1 MSSSQTLAKAVQVEW
16 QNRVASLYWRVLGE
30 LHLLGRWIPVEELA
44 LVGLDFLPLFKTRFV
59 EQAFRGSLIGGT
71 EAALDFVFVS
81 AEYNCVNSP
90 EGTFAR
96 FAQRP
101 RRWVYVPH
109 CATGGEV
116 GVPVPAA
123 PRHLVELTGPRRL
136 NDIAALTAPNEGE
149 VAERQTITNQLKPTG
164 DYPGRPPSVLSLRCF
179 RNRMYGEFKAM
190 LNEVGASTIATMC
203 LPTTTAVEARSTTR
217 RSNSEILRDT
227 EGALARPVSTRSGHC
242 REPATSAGPGSPGT
256 SGRGPPGTA
265 A

>member
-1 MSSSQTLAKAVQVEW
+1 MSSSQTLAKAVKVEW

-44 LVGLDFLPLFKTRFV
+44 LVKTRFV
-59 EQAFRGSLIGGT
+59 EQAFRASLIGGT

-227 EGALARPVSTRSGHC
+227 EGALARPASTRSGHC
-242 REPATSAGPGSPGT
+242 REPATSAGPG
-256 SGRGPPGTA
+256 
-265 A
+265 

>member
-1 MSSSQTLAKAVQVEW
+1 MSSSQTLAKAVKVEW

-44 LVGLDFLPLFKTRFV
+44 LVKTRFV
-59 EQAFRGSLIGGT
+59 EQAFRASLIGGT

>member
-1 MSSSQTLAKAVQVEW
+1 M
-16 QNRVASLYWRVLGE
+16 
-30 LHLLGRWIPVEELA
+30 
-44 LVGLDFLPLFKTRFV
+44 
-59 EQAFRGSLIGGT
+59 
-71 EAALDFVFVS
+71 
-81 AEYNCVNSP
+81 
-90 EGTFAR
+90 
-96 FAQRP
+96 
-101 RRWVYVPH
+101 
-109 CATGGEV
+109 
-116 GVPVPAA
+116 PVPAA

-136 NDIAALTAPNEGE
+136 NIAALTEPNEGE

-164 DYPGRPPSVLSLRCF
+164 DYPGRPPSVISLRCF

-190 LNEVGASTIATMC
+190 LNEVGASSIASINMC
-203 LPTTTAVEARSTTR
+203 LPTTTAVEARSTTRRSTRSTTR

>member
-1 MSSSQTLAKAVQVEW
+1 M
-16 QNRVASLYWRVLGE
+16 
-30 LHLLGRWIPVEELA
+30 
-44 LVGLDFLPLFKTRFV
+44 
-59 EQAFRGSLIGGT
+59 
-71 EAALDFVFVS
+71 
-81 AEYNCVNSP
+81 
-90 EGTFAR
+90 
-96 FAQRP
+96 
-101 RRWVYVPH
+101 
-109 CATGGEV
+109 
-116 GVPVPAA
+116 PVPAA

-136 NDIAALTAPNEGE
+136 NDIAALTEPNEGE

-164 DYPGRPPSVLSLRCF
+164 DYPGRPPSVISLRCF

-256 SGRGPPGTA
+256 SGRGPPPGTA

>member
-1 MSSSQTLAKAVQVEW
+1 MSSSQTLAKAVKVEW

-44 LVGLDFLPLFKTRFV
+44 LVKTRFV
-59 EQAFRGSLIGGT
+59 EQAFRASLIGGT

-101 RRWVYVPH
+101 RRWVYVTH
-109 CATGGEV
+109 CAAGGEV

-123 PRHLVELTGPRRL
+123 PRHLVELIGPRRL
-136 NDIAALTAPNEGE
+136 NDIAALTEPNEGE

-227 EGALARPVSTRSGHC
+227 EGALARPASTRSGHC

>member
-1 MSSSQTLAKAVQVEW
+1 MSSSQTLAKAVKVEW

-44 LVGLDFLPLFKTRFV
+44 LVKTRFV
-59 EQAFRGSLIGGT
+59 EQAFRASLIGGT

-81 AEYNCVNSP
+81 AKYNCVNSP

-227 EGALARPVSTRSGHC
+227 EGALARPASTRSGHC